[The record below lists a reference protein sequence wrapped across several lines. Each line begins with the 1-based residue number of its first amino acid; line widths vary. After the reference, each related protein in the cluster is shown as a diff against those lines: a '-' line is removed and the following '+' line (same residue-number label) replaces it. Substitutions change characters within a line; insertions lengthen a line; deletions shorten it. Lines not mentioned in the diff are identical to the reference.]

1 MIKASPLSYRAGDSL
16 DFYLQNR
23 NTVLWSIIMENISDD
38 LGGRATDE
46 ECEAELRRLCEP
58 SVRHY
63 IDCNCG
69 ICR

>member
-1 MIKASPLSYRAGDSL
+1 MNKVQNLDYRMGDNL

-23 NTVLWSIIMENISDD
+23 KQAIWSIVMDNIRDD
-38 LGGRATDE
+38 FGKRMNNE

-58 SVRHY
+58 CVRHY
-63 IDCNCG
+63 ADCNCA